1 MSPSTL
7 FGPRCWP
14 ICPPQAPGCWRTCN
28 PALLPFSRESSTVS
42 QTPDS
47 TKVQAAMQWASN
59 PLRARGSL
67 ASVRCPAQR
76 TTSRR
81 QRQHVLPRRCLTPST
96 RLGPRCWPICPPPAP
111 GCRRTCNQ
119 ALLPSSREPPSV
131 SQKPDSSLVQIHT
144 QGAGNPFACQ
154 RKSCICSVPCSVN
167 NKPSTKAARVVI
179 L

>member
-14 ICPPQAPGCWRTCN
+14 VCPMQAPGCWCTCS
-28 PALLPFSRESSTVS
+28 PALLPFSKGIV
-42 QTPDS
+42 DS
-47 TKVQAAMQWASN
+47 IADAGFDQGAGSHAMGEQPVACQRKSL
-59 PLRARGSL
+59 LRPALGPGAGR
-67 ASVRCPAQR
+67 SVP
-76 TTSRR
+76 R
-81 QRQHVLPRRCLTPST
+81 QRLDV
-96 RLGPRCWPICPPPAP
+96 GVFV
-111 GCRRTCNQ
+111 NQ
-119 ALLPSSREPPSV
+119 ALPPSSREPPSV